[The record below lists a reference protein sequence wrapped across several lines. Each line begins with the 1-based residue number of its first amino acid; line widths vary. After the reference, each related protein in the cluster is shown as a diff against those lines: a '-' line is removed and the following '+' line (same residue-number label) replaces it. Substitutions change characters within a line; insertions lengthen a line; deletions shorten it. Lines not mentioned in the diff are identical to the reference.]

1 MAMTLPVSPVAR
13 RWHAIN
19 PTVRYIVVRLLRMA
33 VSLVIVSIIT
43 FALLQMAPG
52 SFADIQR
59 VTSGGAELSPTQ
71 ATEVI
76 GEFQNRYG
84 ADVPPWKQYL
94 QFMQGAVRWDF
105 GPSYM
110 YPNLTVQEIIADAF
124 PVSATLALI
133 SVGISVLLA
142 VPLGVLAATN
152 HNRAPDYVPMFVLT
166 IGRAIP
172 SYLIALFL
180 ILLFSRQLGW
190 LPTRGWGSV
199 EVAIMPVIALSIG
212 SLAILARYVRSSML
226 ETLRQDYI
234 MAARAKGGGTF
245 AVVYQHALRNSLIP
259 FVTIVGPYLAAL
271 MTGTVF
277 IEAIFGIPGLGLYFA
292 DAARS
297 RDMPLLMGS
306 TMFFALILM
315 SMNLLVDLVY
325 RMLDPR
331 IGFDSQGPSR

>member
-1 MAMTLPVSPVAR
+1 MATAIPTPRPAAR
-13 RWHAIN
+13 GYRLN
-19 PTVRYIVVRLLRMA
+19 PTVRYIAIRLVRM
-33 VSLVIVSIIT
+33 VISLVVVSIIT
-43 FALLQMAPG
+43 FTLLQMAPG

-59 VTSGGAELSPTQ
+59 VTSGGSELSPSQ

-76 GEFQNRYG
+76 GEFQTRYG
-84 ADVPPWKQYL
+84 QDVPPWRQYL
-94 QFMQGAVRWDF
+94 KFMQGAVRWDF

-133 SVGISVLLA
+133 SVGLSVLLA
-142 VPLGVLAATN
+142 IPLGVLAAVN
-152 HNRAPDYVPMFVLT
+152 HNRPADYVPMFVLT

-190 LPTRGWGSV
+190 LPTRGWGGFQ
-199 EVAIMPVIALSIG
+199 VAIMPVISLSIG
-212 SLAILARYVRSSML
+212 SLALLSRYIRSSML

-234 MAARAKGGGTF
+234 MAARAKGGGPW
-245 AVVYQHALRNSLIP
+245 AVVFQHGLRNSLIP

-315 SMNLLVDLVY
+315 STNLLVDLAY
-325 RMLDPR
+325 RLLDPR
-331 IGFDSQGPSR
+331 IGFDTSGDR

>member
-1 MAMTLPVSPVAR
+1 MATTIPAPRAAF
-13 RWHAIN
+13 RWHSIN
-19 PTVRYIVVRLLRMA
+19 PTVRYIVIRLLRMA

-43 FALLQMAPG
+43 FTLLLMAPG

-59 VTSGGAELSPTQ
+59 VTSGGAELSPSQ

-76 GEFQNRYG
+76 GEFQTRYG

-124 PVSATLALI
+124 PVSATLALV
-133 SVGISVLLA
+133 SVGISVMLA

-152 HNRAPDYVPMFVLT
+152 HNRAPDYVPMFLLT

-199 EVAIMPVIALSIG
+199 EEAIMPVISLSIG
-212 SLAILARYVRSSML
+212 SLAILSRYIRSSML

-234 MAARAKGGGTF
+234 MAARAKGGGTG

-277 IEAIFGIPGLGLYFA
+277 IESIFGIPGLGLYFA

-315 SMNLLVDLVY
+315 TMNLLVDLVY

-331 IGFDSQGPSR
+331 IGFDTQGHSR